1 MAYDYAQNHQIHLHL
16 WAEKDKNTSRL
27 LGGAKK
33 KYTAFMD
40 YNRMICEIAR
50 VEKKKTELNC
60 KMREGA
66 NGGRF

>member
-1 MAYDYAQNHQIHLHL
+1 MTMRKIIKYTYICGLRRTKILAGFWEVL
-16 WAEKDKNTSRL
+16 
-27 LGGAKK
+27 KK

-60 KMREGA
+60 KMRDGA